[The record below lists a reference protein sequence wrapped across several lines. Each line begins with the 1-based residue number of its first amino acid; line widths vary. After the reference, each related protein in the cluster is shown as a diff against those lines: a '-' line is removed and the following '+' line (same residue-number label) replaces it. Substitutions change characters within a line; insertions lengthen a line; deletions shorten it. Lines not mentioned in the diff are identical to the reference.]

1 MYHMRLWHG
10 DCIELMKKIPA
21 GSIELLLVD
30 LPYGTTNCKWDSI
43 IPLKDLWEAYN
54 RVVKINGAMLFHC
67 AQPFTSALV
76 MSNPKFFKYEWI
88 WEKSKAT
95 NYLNAKK
102 QPLRA
107 HESIVVFYRKPCTYN
122 PQMTQG
128 EAYNKGTAKRETN
141 VYGKQVAVEVK
152 SDGERYPRSVQYCV
166 TAEQEGKLHPTQK
179 PLKLIEYLV
188 STYSDEEDI
197 VLDNTMG
204 SGTTGVACVKL
215 NREFIGI
222 EKDENYYNIAVDR
235 ISEAEENNFN
245 YRL

>member
-21 GSIELLLVD
+21 GSIDLLLVD

-235 ISEAEENNFN
+235 ISEAEEDNFN

>member
-21 GSIELLLVD
+21 GSIDLLLVD

-54 RVVKINGAMLFHC
+54 RVVRINGAMLFHC